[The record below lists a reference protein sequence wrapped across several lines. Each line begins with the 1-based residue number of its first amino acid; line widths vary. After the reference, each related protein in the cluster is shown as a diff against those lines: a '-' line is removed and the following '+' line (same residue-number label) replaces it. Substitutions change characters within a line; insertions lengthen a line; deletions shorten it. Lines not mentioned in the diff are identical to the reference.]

1 MQVPDTAYA
10 LDHMRPDMVLLM
22 VLGRSLILWDTIEP
36 TEVSAGPWCAATQCS
51 YSPCNMP
58 EHVCCG
64 RILSFYCVGR
74 CSEALRPSGLPC
86 QQCQECAQAGRSFH
100 HNCWS
105 ATARPG
111 SRSCKQRRCLPA
123 LLLLWLPFF
132 LLFFL
137 QDWLHS
143 QLSTL
148 LDHPLQTI
156 LDNQA
161 SPPAPQGSGSSGGG
175 SAEQGSRA
183 AGGQQQAAVDWGA
196 VGLAHVNAISGGCF
210 ALGLRFAGRQGWIK
224 AGGCKGIRLV

>member
-1 MQVPDTAYA
+1 MQAKTVFACLAAA
-10 LDHMRPDMVLLM
+10 L
-22 VLGRSLILWDTIEP
+22 
-36 TEVSAGPWCAATQCS
+36 AA
-51 YSPCNMP
+51 
-58 EHVCCG
+58 
-64 RILSFYCVGR
+64 L
-74 CSEALRPSGLPC
+74 
-86 QQCQECAQAGRSFH
+86 
-100 HNCWS
+100 
-105 ATARPG
+105 
-111 SRSCKQRRCLPA
+111 
-123 LLLLWLPFF
+123 F